1 MIPPPPS
8 SGHSHHTRGILL
20 MLTSAAGFTANILLI
35 RALGEIESVNV
46 WLVTCVRFA
55 VGLAVLFVFYRSEL
69 QPARIFTRGKL
80 ASRGI
85 IGGLSTYF
93 FYLTVVHLGAGR
105 ATFIGNTYVILG
117 ALFAVVMLGERFR
130 PTLVG
135 GSVAALLGLALLV
148 NPFAGGPQAN
158 VYDFIAILGAIGS
171 AHVVVTIRQ
180 LHATEH
186 TATIFAAQCVYGLL
200 ICGGG
205 ALLQLQAIGP
215 LTWAVMIAGGIVA
228 AVGQIA
234 MTHAF
239 RYLPVGEGSLLQ
251 MLVPFGTAGGGWL
264 FFQEHFTSLELV
276 GAALILGGSIV
287 SALRR

>member
-1 MIPPPPS
+1 
-8 SGHSHHTRGILL
+8 
-20 MLTSAAGFTANILLI
+20 MLTSAAGFTVNILLI

-55 VGLAVLFVFYRSEL
+55 VGLAMLFVFYRSEL

-130 PTLVG
+130 PTLAA

-158 VYDFIAILGAIGS
+158 VYDFIAVLGAIGS

-205 ALLQLQAIGP
+205 ALLQLQAIRP

-251 MLVPFGTAGGGWL
+251 MLVPFGTAAGGCL